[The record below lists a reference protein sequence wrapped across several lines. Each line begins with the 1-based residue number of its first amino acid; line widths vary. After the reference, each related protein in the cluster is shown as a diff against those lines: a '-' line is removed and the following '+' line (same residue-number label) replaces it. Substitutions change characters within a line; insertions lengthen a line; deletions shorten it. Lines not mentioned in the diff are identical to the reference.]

1 MTPSTTFQCP
11 LSPAGTLQPSKFSPL
26 KRETNPL
33 GAVLS
38 AAQAGRPN
46 HNPTKESKAARC
58 VTMMCLRLVQRSQ
71 DSREAPLEDCSTA
84 AGFVPGATLSEP
96 RDNARDNPGAC
107 GRNGVGIRG

>member
-11 LSPAGTLQPSKFSPL
+11 LSPTGTLHPSKSLPL

-38 AAQAGRPN
+38 AAHAGRPN
-46 HNPTKESKAARC
+46 NNPTKESRAACRF
-58 VTMMCLRLVQRSQ
+58 TIMCLRLVQRSQ
-71 DSREAPLEDCSTA
+71 DSREGPIDDCSTA

-96 RDNARDNPGAC
+96 RE
-107 GRNGVGIRG
+107 